1 MSESITALI
10 YVILGVLL
18 VGGILFINVYT
29 LESQYKACNK
39 DTLRIEKSYLEN
51 GKVIYY
57 LRHKTR
63 LFWIGP
69 YIWEYYEEIYDGNF
83 SSHINFSWFRCFGDA
98 FISYEDVKREY
109 DYLINYGSKIVNT
122 EIINNPS

>member
-1 MSESITALI
+1 MSESIIALI
-10 YVILGVLL
+10 YVILVCLL
-18 VGGILFINVYT
+18 VGGILFINIYT
-29 LESQYKACNK
+29 LECEYISCNK

-83 SSHINFSWFRCFGDA
+83 SSHINFSWFECFGDA
-98 FISYEDVKREY
+98 FISYEEAKQEY
-109 DYLINYGSKIVNT
+109 DYLINYGAKIIKT

>member
-10 YVILGVLL
+10 YVIIGVLL
-18 VGGILFINVYT
+18 VGGIFFINAYT
-29 LESQYKACNK
+29 LECQYIACNK

-69 YIWEYYEEIYDGNF
+69 YIWEYYKEIYDGNF
-83 SSHINFSWFRCFGDA
+83 SSHINFSWFKGDV
-98 FISYEDVKREY
+98 F
-109 DYLINYGSKIVNT
+109 
-122 EIINNPS
+122 

>member
-18 VGGILFINVYT
+18 VGGILFINVYI
-29 LESQYKACNK
+29 LESQYIACNK

-83 SSHINFSWFRCFGDA
+83 QSHINFSWFKCFGDA
-98 FISYEDVKREY
+98 FLTYEEVKREY
-109 DYLINYGSKIVNT
+109 DYLVNYGAKIINT
-122 EIINNPS
+122 EIIDNPS

>member
-10 YVILGVLL
+10 YIILGVLL
-18 VGGILFINVYT
+18 VGGIFFINVYT
-29 LESQYKACNK
+29 LESQYIACNK

-83 SSHINFSWFRCFGDA
+83 SSHINFSWF
-98 FISYEDVKREY
+98 K
-109 DYLINYGSKIVNT
+109 
-122 EIINNPS
+122 

>member
-10 YVILGVLL
+10 YVILACLL
-18 VGGILFINVYT
+18 VWGILFINVYT
-29 LESQYKACNK
+29 LECQYIACNK
-39 DTLRIEKSYLEN
+39 DTLRIEESYLEN

-83 SSHINFSWFRCFGDA
+83 HSHINFSWFRYFGDT
-98 FISYEDVKREY
+98 FISYEDVKQEY
-109 DYLINYGSKIVNT
+109 DYLINYGAKIVNT
-122 EIINNPS
+122 EIIDNPS

>member
-10 YVILGVLL
+10 YVILACLL
-18 VGGILFINVYT
+18 VGGIFFINVYT
-29 LESQYKACNK
+29 LESEYISCNK

-83 SSHINFSWFRCFGDA
+83 HSHINFSWFKCFGDT
-98 FISYEDVKREY
+98 FISYEDVKQEY
-109 DYLINYGSKIVNT
+109 DYLVNYGAKTIKT
-122 EIINNPS
+122 EIIDNPS

>member
-1 MSESITALI
+1 MSESITVLI
-10 YVILGVLL
+10 YVILACLL
-18 VGGILFINVYT
+18 VGGIFFINVYT
-29 LESQYKACNK
+29 LESQYIACNK

-98 FISYEDVKREY
+98 FLTYEEVKQEY

-122 EIINNPS
+122 EIIDNPS

>member
-10 YVILGVLL
+10 YVILACLL
-18 VGGILFINVYT
+18 VGGIFFINAYT
-29 LESQYKACNK
+29 LECQYIACNK
-39 DTLRIEKSYLEN
+39 NTLRIEKSYLEN

-83 SSHINFSWFRCFGDA
+83 HSHINFSWFECFGDA
-98 FISYEDVKREY
+98 FLTYEDVKQEY
-109 DYLINYGSKIVNT
+109 DYLVNYGAKIINT
-122 EIINNPS
+122 EIIDNPS

>member
-1 MSESITALI
+1 MGESITALI
-10 YVILGVLL
+10 YVILACLL
-18 VGGILFINVYT
+18 VGGIFFINVYT
-29 LESQYKACNK
+29 LESEYISCNK
-39 DTLRIEKSYLEN
+39 NTLTIEKVFLEN

-83 SSHINFSWFRCFGDA
+83 QSHINFSWFECFGDA
-98 FISYEDVKREY
+98 FISYEDVKQEY
-109 DYLINYGSKIVNT
+109 DYLINYGAKIVKT
-122 EIINNPS
+122 EIIDNPS

>member
-10 YVILGVLL
+10 YVILACLL
-18 VGGILFINVYT
+18 VGGIFFINVYT
-29 LESQYKACNK
+29 LESQYIACNK

-98 FISYEDVKREY
+98 FLTYEEVKQEY
-109 DYLINYGSKIVNT
+109 DYLINYGAKIVNT
-122 EIINNPS
+122 EIIDNPS

>member
-1 MSESITALI
+1 MSESIIALI
-10 YVILGVLL
+10 YVILAFLL

-29 LESQYKACNK
+29 LECEYISCNK

-83 SSHINFSWFRCFGDA
+83 QSHINFSWFKCFGDA
-98 FISYEDVKREY
+98 FLTYEEVKREY
-109 DYLINYGSKIVNT
+109 DYLVNYGAKIVNT
-122 EIINNPS
+122 EIIDNPS